1 MRRYISLKLNR
12 ENLSDFLCFFF
23 FLCNF
28 RLEIEDVRSD
38 ENVKQ
43 KKSQIVPKPES
54 QRNPPK
60 ANDDYDD
67 ELRRLIIPKKI
78 VRSKLS
84 QAVSNIKQLCSEQ
97 KSQKIAK

>member
-1 MRRYISLKLNR
+1 MRILWKLNR
-12 ENLSDFLCFFF
+12 ENLSDSFCS
-23 FLCNF
+23 CNF

-38 ENVKQ
+38 GNAEH
-43 KKSQIVPKPES
+43 KKPQTEIVPMLES
-54 QRNPPK
+54 QRNSSK

-84 QAVSNIKQLCSEQ
+84 RAVSNIKQLCSEQ